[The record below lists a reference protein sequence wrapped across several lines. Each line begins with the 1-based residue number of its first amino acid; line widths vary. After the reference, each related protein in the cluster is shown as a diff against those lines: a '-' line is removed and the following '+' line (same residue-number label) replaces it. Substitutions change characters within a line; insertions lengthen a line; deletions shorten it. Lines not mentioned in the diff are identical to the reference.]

1 MFICKVFA
9 LLGVK
14 EEASSSTWNWK
25 PIMKCVRFV
34 VRGCII
40 IHLTILHGKENTALI
55 HLKCNGT
62 IKIIHIR
69 YWYEVY
75 FYIAQYISS
84 VYSQKWFH
92 NMLWWML
99 GSKQY
104 HNSLHDLF
112 KCHFLLFAYYRSNG
126 TYFKNT
132 YVLAYVK
139 DPNNHLNVN
148 KIKW

>member
-1 MFICKVFA
+1 
-9 LLGVK
+9 
-14 EEASSSTWNWK
+14 
-25 PIMKCVRFV
+25 MKCVRSV

-55 HLKCNGT
+55 HSKSNDP
-62 IKIIHIR
+62 INIIHIR
-69 YWYEVY
+69 YFCKVC
-75 FYIAQYISS
+75 FHIALIENKAMTLIVKMYHFLSYAMMNAVLQ
-84 VYSQKWFH
+84 
-92 NMLWWML
+92 
-99 GSKQY
+99 QY

-148 KIKW
+148 KIK